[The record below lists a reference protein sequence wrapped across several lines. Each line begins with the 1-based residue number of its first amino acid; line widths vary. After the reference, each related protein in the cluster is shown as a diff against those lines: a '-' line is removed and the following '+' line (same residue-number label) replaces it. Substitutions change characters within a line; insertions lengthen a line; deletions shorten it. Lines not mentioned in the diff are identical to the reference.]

1 MGEGQGMIDIRKW
14 GRLPDFEAVIR
25 RFPVATL
32 TVAVLTVQLML
43 AGFDGTSM
51 ADWIPGYILG
61 WYACVGVQLASE
73 SKGRSPKWLP
83 LLKLTLVAVAVT
95 LAALHGPTD
104 FLPWLAVLA
113 AIVFL
118 GNAAWWGRGRD
129 DAGVWLFTQR
139 LWTGAIFALIGSV
152 IFALGVIAIGATLDA
167 LFGVDLSDL
176 AEHLILPL
184 GLAFLA
190 PVYWMGTLPH
200 PRELDT
206 GPDLSFEA
214 RALGFL
220 GTWLLA
226 PLVLIY
232 GLIIVAYSFRVLLT
246 WSLPDGET
254 AILVT
259 PFLVVGTLT
268 WLVLQPTMLRAGALV
283 RLYHRLWFPVA
294 LVSATL
300 LAVAVWVRVA
310 GYGLTPER
318 VMLILLTLAALV
330 LGAWFTVTG
339 RRDIRIPTAA
349 AAGFLLAGAFLA
361 APVADVTQLQRLRAG
376 LASADKAAV
385 ARQVRDAAAYLQSYR
400 AERGEWLEAELPG
413 YDPDGDMRLDAYLR
427 AQGYENAEQERE
439 RVRNEDY
446 GSTYYRR
453 GEPLNLRATPIFLGS
468 YELTVMTGDDPK
480 PDTWSVGEGYI
491 HTGELLLSVDGR
503 TLRREVE
510 PVAESLFAT
519 RLASRA
525 DDMRSPDIYVP
536 YERELHPSRDPILFD
551 LADDAG
557 RRYRLV
563 VEEMWLNGEG
573 DRLTGGRAEALLF
586 SEP

>member
-1 MGEGQGMIDIRKW
+1 MLSLRKW
-14 GRLPDFEAVIR
+14 GRLPDFEAVLR
-25 RFPVATL
+25 RFPVAML
-32 TVAVLTVQLML
+32 TVAVLTLHLMVD
-43 AGFDGTSM
+43 GFSGAHFET
-51 ADWIPGYILG
+51 WIPGYLFG
-61 WYACVGVQLASE
+61 WYLSVGVQLASE
-73 SKGRSPKWLP
+73 SRGSAPKWLP
-83 LLKLTLVAVAVT
+83 LLKLALVAVALT
-95 LAALHGPTD
+95 LSAFHDATD

-118 GNAAWWGRGRD
+118 GNAAWWGRDRD
-129 DAGVWLFTQR
+129 DPGVWLFTQR
-139 LWTGAIFALIGSV
+139 LWTGAIFAFVGSV
-152 IFALGVIAIGATLDA
+152 IFALGVLAIGATLDA
-167 LFGVDLSDL
+167 LFGVDLSEL
-176 AEHLILPL
+176 AEHLILPF

-206 GPDLSFEA
+206 APALSFEA

-232 GLIIVAYSFRVLLT
+232 GLIIVAYALRVLLT

-254 AILVT
+254 AVLVT

-294 LVSATL
+294 LVSAAL

-318 VMLILLTLAALV
+318 SMLVLLTVAALV
-330 LGAWFTVTG
+330 LGAWFTFTG

-361 APVADVTQLQRLRAG
+361 APVADITQLQRLRAG

-385 ARQVRDAAAYLQSYR
+385 AGQVRDAANYLYR
-400 AERGEWLEAELPG
+400 RAARQNWVQAELPG
-413 YDPDGDMRLDAYLR
+413 FTTDGYASVDAYLR
-427 AQGYENAEQERE
+427 EQGYENAEQERI
-439 RVRNEDY
+439 RVREEEYALAVYSIRKPVDL
-446 GSTYYRR
+446 S
-453 GEPLNLRATPIFLGS
+453 ATPVFLRKVDLSIISDTDPGDREN
-468 YELTVMTGDDPK
+468 YAGNYIRNGTLELVMNTGIV
-480 PDTWSVGEGYI
+480 SVPGGPTAE
-491 HTGELLLSVDGR
+491 ELFS
-503 TLRREVE
+503 
-510 PVAESLFAT
+510 T
-519 RLASRA
+519 RLASPGDFGTNTHYSSDLRTTHPYNEPIKYDFA
-525 DDMRSPDIYVP
+525 DA
-536 YERELHPSRDPILFD
+536 E
-551 LADDAG
+551 G
-557 RRYRLV
+557 RRHSLV
-563 VEEMWLNGEG
+563 LETMWLNGEG
-573 DRLTGGRAEALLF
+573 ETFTGGTAEALLF